1 MSDKPFVTIKRA
13 RSATINDNDTGGRRL
28 ADIGDVDGH
37 VETLRNIS
45 GKPESAIEK
54 KGMIARIFEHPTI
67 SAVIAG
73 LILSG
78 LGVAAS
84 ALFPDW

>member
-1 MSDKPFVTIKRA
+1 MDNKPFVTVKRA
-13 RSATINDNDTGGRRL
+13 GSARINDNDTGGRRL

-37 VETLRNIS
+37 VEILRNIS
-45 GKPESAIEK
+45 GKPESAIQK
-54 KGMIARIFEHPTI
+54 KGLVASIFEHPII

-84 ALFPDW
+84 ALFPD